1 MNLMKVVLMKISL
14 KANINWLIVLLLFS
28 QGCGI
33 YSFTGASIPPGAET
47 VSVDYFKNNA
57 RIFNPTLSNDITQM
71 LQDKLISQTSLNLTD
86 GKGDLQFKGEIVG
99 YDSKPIAIVSGA
111 DPTAAYNRLTIRVKV
126 EFINELDEDAS
137 FSQVFSRYTD
147 YPASQNL
154 SAAEPSI
161 VPVILELITDDIF
174 NKAVVNW

>member
-1 MNLMKVVLMKISL
+1 MKMSL
-14 KANINWLIVLLLFS
+14 KANINWLIVILLFS

-71 LQDKLISQTSLNLTD
+71 LQDKLTSQTSLNLTD

-99 YDSKPIAIVSGA
+99 YDSKPISIVSGA

-126 EFINELDEDAS
+126 DFINELDEDAS

-161 VPVILELITDDIF
+161 VPVIIELITDDIF

>member
-1 MNLMKVVLMKISL
+1 MKIRVSILIVVLL
-14 KANINWLIVLLLFS
+14 VLIP
-28 QGCGI
+28 GCGI

-47 VSVDYFKNNA
+47 VSVDYFKNTA

-71 LQDKLISQTSLNLTD
+71 LQDKLISQTALNLTD

-99 YDSKPIAIVSGA
+99 YRSAPVSIVSGA
-111 DPTAAYNRLTIRVKV
+111 DPTAAYNRLTIKVKV
-126 EFINELDEDAS
+126 EFVNELDEDAN
-137 FSQVFSRYTD
+137 FSQVFSRFAD

-161 VPVILELITDDIF
+161 VPVIIELITDDIF